1 MKSSKSIPEN
11 KEKLDKLSKYTFQYD
26 VKVPPGRLGL
36 ILAKNVG
43 DESGTIVEGSRAEST
58 ITGQISP
65 GSMIIAVDGEDVSH
79 MVVSEVNAIMTKNIR
94 SDRILTIASMKK
106 PPEVE
111 SVKLLISPN
120 SIEAEEEFPMDLT
133 QPSSFEKNQP
143 QEKDTS
149 PPSKEINGNKVSV
162 VSRSDDN
169 LQSVQEDSILRHDAA
184 SQNADSV
191 PHKLYSNI
199 ITICIVYT
207 LPFTL
212 IIATQLPTLFFS
224 YRIG

>member
-1 MKSSKSIPEN
+1 MKEELHDRKMPVKSEILPEAASGNEDMKSSKSIPEN
-11 KEKLDKLSKYTFQYD
+11 KEKLDKLSKKYTFQYD
-26 VKVPPGRLGL
+26 IKVPPGRHGL

-43 DESGTIVEGSRAEST
+43 DESGTIVVGSRAESQ
-58 ITGQISP
+58 ITSQIFP

-79 MVVSEVNAIMTKNIR
+79 MVVSEINAVMIKNIR

-149 PPSKEINGNKVSV
+149 PP
-162 VSRSDDN
+162 
-169 LQSVQEDSILRHDAA
+169 L
-184 SQNADSV
+184 
-191 PHKLYSNI
+191 
-199 ITICIVYT
+199 
-207 LPFTL
+207 
-212 IIATQLPTLFFS
+212 
-224 YRIG
+224 